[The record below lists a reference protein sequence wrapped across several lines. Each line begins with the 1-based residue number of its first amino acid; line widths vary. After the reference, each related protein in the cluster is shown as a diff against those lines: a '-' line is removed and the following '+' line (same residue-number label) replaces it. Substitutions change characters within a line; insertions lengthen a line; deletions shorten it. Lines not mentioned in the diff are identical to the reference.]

1 MIKLNIGET
10 MVNSKNIEAIFDYL
24 DECGLILYE
33 ENKTPYIKGVIFGC
47 ELLLSDETNITIS
60 DESRRKI
67 KKISKKIEEISFQK
81 EEIRKA
87 MQLSILKGFKH
98 TKTSNQEMT
107 PDTIG
112 ILVAY
117 LIKSF
122 RLNKDPLVMLD
133 PIVGTGNFIATVANQ
148 LERNVRL
155 VGVDADDLKC
165 ELASIMFD
173 MMDYGE
179 EVFFQDTLTFYNVF
193 ADVILADFSYD
204 EVIENRFF
212 PYEVI
217 MHHHS
222 NLSKDGLFFAVIFND
237 FFENELSP
245 SFREEMLSYYDIL
258 GLVKLP
264 DSMFKSIGK
273 SILILQNKQDY
284 QENEKQF
291 LLADIPSFEDE
302 EAFKKSINKMNQWF
316 DNHHK
321 KLGEK

>member
-1 MIKLNIGET
+1 VIKLNIGET
-10 MVNSKNIEAIFDYL
+10 MINSKNIEAIYDYL
-24 DECGLILYE
+24 DESGLILYE
-33 ENKTPYIKGVIFGC
+33 ENKTPYIKGVVLAC
-47 ELLLSDETNITIS
+47 DVLLTEDFSVEIKDETK
-60 DESRRKI
+60 RKI
-67 KKISKKIEEISFQK
+67 KQLSKKIENISFQK

-87 MQLSILKGFKH
+87 MQLAILKGFKH

-122 RLNKDPLVMLD
+122 QLKNNPLVILD
-133 PIVGTGNFIATVANQ
+133 PIVGTGNLITTVANA

-155 VGVDADDLKC
+155 VGVESDQLKC
-165 ELASIMFD
+165 ELSSVMFD
-173 MMDYGE
+173 MMDYGD

-204 EVIENRFF
+204 EVVENRFF

-217 MHHHS
+217 MHHHT
-222 NLSKDGLFFAVIFND
+222 NLSKEGFFFGIIFND
-237 FFENELSP
+237 FFENELSS
-245 SFREEMLSYYDIL
+245 SFREEMLAYYDIL
-258 GLVKLP
+258 GLIKLP

-273 SILILQNKQDY
+273 SILILQNKQP
-284 QENEKQF
+284 ESKEEKQF

-302 EAFKKSINKMNQWF
+302 DAFRNALNKINQWF
-316 DNHHK
+316 DNHQK

>member
-1 MIKLNIGET
+1 I
-10 MVNSKNIEAIFDYL
+10 A
-24 DECGLILYE
+24 
-33 ENKTPYIKGVIFGC
+33 
-47 ELLLSDETNITIS
+47 IS
-60 DESRRKI
+60 DESRQKI
-67 KKISKKIEEISFQK
+67 KKISKKIEDVSFQK

-87 MQLSILKGFKH
+87 MQLAVLKGFKH

-122 RLNKDPLVMLD
+122 RLKKDPLVILD
-133 PIVGTGNFIATVANQ
+133 PIVGTANLITTVANQ

-155 VGVDADDLKC
+155 VGVDADNLKC

-204 EVIENRFF
+204 EVVENRFF

-237 FFENELSP
+237 FFENELSA
-245 SFREEMLSYYDIL
+245 SFREEMLAYYDIL
-258 GLVKLP
+258 GLIKLP
-264 DSMFKSIGK
+264 DTMFKSIGK
-273 SILILQNKQDY
+273 SILILQNKQNEFD
-284 QENEKQF
+284 EKQF

-302 EAFKKSINKMNQWF
+302 DAFKKALNKINQWF
-316 DNHHK
+316 DNHQK